1 MVHIRCDHPRAVSAL
16 LGTGKKIQTGPA
28 PEYVYTGGRGGRS
41 AKGEELEGGR
51 TRIRIYSMPSAS
63 RMLWR
68 YMRWGASPAEGWAFG
83 TFVCENLMRYSG
95 YAWASWYVT

>member
-1 MVHIRCDHPRAVSAL
+1 MVHIQCDHPRVAATHL
-16 LGTGKKIQTGPA
+16 RRKKLQRAQPQSM
-28 PEYVYTGGRGGRS
+28 YTRAGEGEERER
-41 AKGEELEGGR
+41 GEELEGGR

>member
-1 MVHIRCDHPRAVSAL
+1 MYDATTVTYGDRATRKKNSNGPSPRVC
-16 LGTGKKIQTGPA
+16 IH
-28 PEYVYTGGRGGRS
+28 GRAGGRS
-41 AKGEELEGGR
+41 AKGEELEEGGR